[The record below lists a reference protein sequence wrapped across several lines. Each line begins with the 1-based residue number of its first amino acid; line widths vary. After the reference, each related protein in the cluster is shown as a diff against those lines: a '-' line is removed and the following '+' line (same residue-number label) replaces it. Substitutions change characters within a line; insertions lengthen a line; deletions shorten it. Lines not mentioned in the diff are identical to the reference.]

1 MFRNRHR
8 QQLVIDV
15 LAATLTKE
23 VPKIRVHLDMI
34 HSLLK
39 QMEKTMTQE
48 VDALNEVKAKLVD
61 LHEDVIA
68 RLNVAAG
75 ELSAEGKA
83 EISSITDAIT
93 AFDAEIGDADGSDTP
108 PQPVD
113 GAPVV

>member
-1 MFRNRHR
+1 MFRKRQR

-23 VPKIRVHLDMI
+23 VARIRASLDII
-34 HSLLK
+34 HDQLTRMDK
-39 QMEKTMTQE
+39 KMTQE
-48 VDALNEVKAKLVD
+48 LDALTEIKAKLVD

-83 EISSITDAIT
+83 EVESIIGAIT
-93 AFDAEIGDADGSDTP
+93 AFDNEIGDADGSDTP
-108 PQPVD
+108 ATPVD
-113 GAPVV
+113 DVPPA